1 MWNNIWKLLQTH
13 WKYATAS
20 ENVLLVKREDI
31 QSTEWFVH
39 YNKWFKTELV
49 LLLFYSYNN

>member
-20 ENVLLVKREDI
+20 ENVLLVRREDI
-31 QSTEWFVH
+31 QSTDRFVH
-39 YNKWFKTELV
+39 YNKWFETELV